1 MSDYPRNEWGAPPP
15 NQDPYGAQPWGQ
27 PAQPDGRSAQPPI
40 QPPSAPLPTYGEDED
55 DGYFTP
61 ARPLQ
66 QPAPPPGASIP
77 APPPYQGDLRTPPPG
92 YGPGYAPAG
101 YTAPEGEEPPER
113 IPYQAPIKPRRTSM
127 YVGLGLL
134 LLLVVFGGMAL
145 SQMLSTKNEKTAIVA
160 ISRQGSTYAGKAI
173 IVRNE
178 SAYSQESVSTVRYAA
193 EEGQPVSRGDP
204 VCTVY
209 TSGLSNRELTSL
221 QKYRKEIK
229 SYLKILNAKNDTPD
243 TRLQR
248 ADTLVLQRAGETQ
261 ALVRGAAGNM
271 INQEALLREAMAA
284 RYSYLRQKYPDDT
297 KLSRLYDNENNQL
310 QRIETWAK
318 QFAASDNGLVSFYTD
333 GFEAALNMN
342 NYANYTPQQVSDM
355 LAGRVPEAYQRLPN
369 HTDIF
374 RLVRQ
379 YNYAVLLLSDNE
391 DWNPNPGEEYQMII
405 ESFAS
410 TTVSAIVESV
420 TKAEGKLLVRLHV
433 PSAVDPVLYMRNC
446 QVQLSTTTITYAVP
460 QAALRSQGGTMGVV
474 VRFREGDYLVPV
486 NVISTEG
493 NLAHVLPVNSGFLYE
508 GLTVLVF

>member
-1 MSDYPRNEWGAPPP
+1 MTAILRRP
-15 NQDPYGAQPWGQ
+15 
-27 PAQPDGRSAQPPI
+27 
-40 QPPSAPLPTYGEDED
+40 
-55 DGYFTP
+55 
-61 ARPLQ
+61 PLQ

-77 APPPYQGDLRTPPPG
+77 APPPYQVIC
-92 YGPGYAPAG
+92 APRLQVMAQG
-101 YTAPEGEEPPER
+101 MPLQV
-113 IPYQAPIKPRRTSM
+113 IPRRRAKSRLSAFPIKPYQTAPHQHVCGIGAASA
-127 YVGLGLL
+127 VGCL
-134 LLLVVFGGMAL
+134 GGMAL
-145 SQMLSTKNEKTAIVA
+145 SQMLSTKMKRPPLWLSAARFNPC
-160 ISRQGSTYAGKAI
+160 RKAI

-209 TSGLSNRELTSL
+209 TSGLSNRELTKL
-221 QKYRKEIK
+221 QQYRKEIK

-355 LAGRVPEAYQRLPN
+355 LAGHVPEAYQRLPN

-391 DWNPNPGEEYQMII
+391 DWNPHPGQEDQTIS
-405 ESFAS
+405 ESCAS

-420 TKAEGKLLVRLHV
+420 TKAEGKLLVRCTC
-433 PSAVDPVLYMRNC
+433 PAPIRCCTCATARCS
-446 QVQLSTTTITYAVP
+446 
-460 QAALRSQGGTMGVV
+460 
-474 VRFREGDYLVPV
+474 
-486 NVISTEG
+486 
-493 NLAHVLPVNSGFLYE
+493 
-508 GLTVLVF
+508 